1 MTIDAGASADLDAAL
16 DQLLAGRLR
25 DPHALLGPHLDGAT
39 MVIRAFHPEAT
50 AASVARVD
58 GVTPMRRR
66 NGLGLFEVEL
76 PVADP
81 PGYRI
86 RFRNDERE
94 WEQEDPYAFAPTLGE
109 LDLHLI
115 GEGTHLQLWRALGAR
130 VIEHSG
136 VTGTAF
142 SVWAPNALGVSVVSD
157 ANFWDARTWPMRML
171 GEFGGVGAVL
181 PGRRTGR
188 ALQVP
193 GDARRWDAH
202 LQSRSARSGGRSPA
216 GYRKHR
222 RAEHTQMA

>member
-1 MTIDAGASADLDAAL
+1 M
-16 DQLLAGRLR
+16 
-25 DPHALLGPHLDGAT
+25 
-39 MVIRAFHPEAT
+39 IRAFHPEAT

-66 NGLGLFEVEL
+66 NGLGLFEVTL
-76 PVADP
+76 PVIDL

-130 VIEHSG
+130 VIEHQG

-171 GEFGGVGAVL
+171 DGSGVWELFCPGVG
-181 PGRRTGR
+181 TGR
-188 ALQVP
+188 PLQVP
-193 GDARRWDAH
+193 GDPRRRDAH
-202 LQSRSARSGGRSPA
+202 VQGRSAGAVGGSSARN
-216 GYRKHR
+216 REHR
-222 RAEHTQMA
+222 RAEHAQMA